1 MLSAMHFKIYNSL
14 FQQKNWMRLK
24 YCFDNDDLDIRED
37 DGMKDMITLNSVP
50 LSVFLFFKTI
60 RKHRCNHRI
69 LFQEFDN
76 KFMLQNKGAFCGR
89 GECADMIEQY
99 VLELLERAL
108 DDEVLELLKCHTHL
122 VHNYKIVKRATHFSR
137 IIGRRCLLYELIRI
151 ICRSTLV
158 SKSSAR
164 QEGCSDEIL
173 MPWSSY
179 ISNDVDVG
187 PQVSE
192 FWFHEFLSWE
202 HDVTNDSGLY
212 IETNGIDTKEF
223 SSWFEMSLTSAS
235 RDNENF
241 CFDLIVRVLKEEHSH
256 LLKLKSFI
264 NELKLVQRALHY
276 GNEGAFR
283 CIVATCEDVL
293 SKSDG
298 GSGIFHQIAI
308 EKNSVGFEIALGVG
322 SVIDNVK
329 YPIDVGVLLEKDS
342 FGLSSLHYLWFIP
355 INTFGRR
362 DIVDVQHHDNAAFDE
377 TLVVEKVLMCLRAC
391 ENKFPNVRSH
401 FLHAWKGVISLSL
414 PQNHPIMLRPC
425 STGLMRQIVDQLAHE
440 ENRLP
445 MEIACHYGLPWE
457 SLRVL
462 FHEDDENYLTRVDEQ
477 TQLKLF
483 ALAACDQSDLDVI
496 FELIVRNPATLEI
509 SAIGRRE

>member
-1 MLSAMHFKIYNSL
+1 MLSVMHFKIYNSL

-37 DGMKDMITLNSVP
+37 DGMKELITLNSVP
-50 LSVFLFFKTI
+50 LSVYLFFKTI
-60 RKHRCNHRI
+60 RKHRCNHSI
-69 LFQEFDN
+69 LLQEFDDKFLLKN
-76 KFMLQNKGAFCGR
+76 KSAFCR
-89 GECADMIEQY
+89 WGECADMIEQY

-122 VHNYKIVKRATHFSR
+122 VHNDKIVKRATHFSR
-137 IIGRRCLLYELIRI
+137 IIGRKCLLYELIRI

-158 SKSSAR
+158 NKSSAR
-164 QEGCSDEIL
+164 QEGYSDEIL

-179 ISNDVDVG
+179 VDSDVDVG
-187 PQVSE
+187 QQANE
-192 FWFHEFLSWE
+192 FWRHEFLNWE
-202 HDVTNDSGLY
+202 HDGTNDSGLSN
-212 IETNGIDTKEF
+212 ETNGIDTKKF
-223 SSWFEMSLTSAS
+223 SCWFEMSLTSVS
-235 RDNENF
+235 GDNENF
-241 CFDLIVRVLKEEHSH
+241 CFDLIVQVLKEEYSH
-256 LLKLKSFI
+256 LLELKSFI

-283 CIVATCEDVL
+283 YIVATCEDVL
-293 SKSDG
+293 SQSDG
-298 GSGIFHQIAI
+298 GSGIFHQIAM

-355 INTFGRR
+355 MNTFRRR
-362 DIVDVQHHDNAAFDE
+362 DIVDVQHHDNAASDE
-377 TLVVEKVLMCLRAC
+377 TLVMEKILMCLRAC
-391 ENKFPNVRSH
+391 ENKFPNVRSY
-401 FLHAWKGVISLSL
+401 FLHAWKGVASLSL

-425 STGLMRQIVDQLAHE
+425 GTGFMRRIVDQLAHE

-445 MEIACHYGLPWE
+445 IEIACHYGLPWE
-457 SLRVL
+457 DLRVL
-462 FHEDDENYLTRVDEQ
+462 FHEDDKKYLTHVDER

-496 FELIVRNPATLEI
+496 FELIVRHPAILEI
-509 SAIGRRE
+509 

>member
-24 YCFDNDDLDIRED
+24 YCFDNDDFDIRED

-137 IIGRRCLLYELIRI
+137 IIGRRCLFYELIRI

-164 QEGCSDEIL
+164 QEGYSDEIL

-187 PQVSE
+187 QQISE
-192 FWFHEFLSWE
+192 FWFHEFLNWE
-202 HDVTNDSGLY
+202 HDVTNDSGLS
-212 IETNGIDTKEF
+212 IRTNSIDTKEF

-235 RDNENF
+235 RDDENF
-241 CFDLIVRVLKEEHSH
+241 CFDLIVRLRR
-256 LLKLKSFI
+256 I
-264 NELKLVQRALHY
+264 
-276 GNEGAFR
+276 
-283 CIVATCEDVL
+283 L
-293 SKSDG
+293 S
-298 GSGIFHQIAI
+298 
-308 EKNSVGFEIALGVG
+308 
-322 SVIDNVK
+322 
-329 YPIDVGVLLEKDS
+329 S
-342 FGLSSLHYLWFIP
+342 FG
-355 INTFGRR
+355 
-362 DIVDVQHHDNAAFDE
+362 A
-377 TLVVEKVLMCLRAC
+377 EK
-391 ENKFPNVRSH
+391 
-401 FLHAWKGVISLSL
+401 
-414 PQNHPIMLRPC
+414 
-425 STGLMRQIVDQLAHE
+425 
-440 ENRLP
+440 
-445 MEIACHYGLPWE
+445 
-457 SLRVL
+457 
-462 FHEDDENYLTRVDEQ
+462 FHR
-477 TQLKLF
+477 
-483 ALAACDQSDLDVI
+483 
-496 FELIVRNPATLEI
+496 
-509 SAIGRRE
+509 